1 MVNFLTRFSSPE
13 RTRYIRQEPLTW
25 ARQAAPGV
33 RCGVARLKDHLPL
46 GAPVE
51 GDPTVP
57 PATSA
62 QGHLC
67 PGPGALSP
75 AAGGLR
81 VWVSQRA
88 PRPAVLTPEPA
99 ASQRSWPTFH
109 SGVGSPGGPSL
120 GSCQAPSAS
129 LGAGERP
136 GHQVS
141 FLVVAKLGRCHSL
154 SRVLKSRGGVFRS
167 RTSPRFRRPPVRT
180 ALCTAERGPRRNL

>member
-67 PGPGALSP
+67 PRPRGAVASSGWAPGLGLPESSPPRCAHPRTSSLSEVMAHVPQQSGEPRRSLPGKLPGPVCKPGSGGEARPSGVLPRGGKIRALS
-75 AAGGLR
+75 
-81 VWVSQRA
+81 
-88 PRPAVLTPEPA
+88 
-99 ASQRSWPTFH
+99 FFI
-109 SGVGSPGGPSL
+109 
-120 GSCQAPSAS
+120 SCS
-129 LGAGERP
+129 E
-136 GHQVS
+136 VT
-141 FLVVAKLGRCHSL
+141 GRC
-154 SRVLKSRGGVFRS
+154 V
-167 RTSPRFRRPPVRT
+167 
-180 ALCTAERGPRRNL
+180 